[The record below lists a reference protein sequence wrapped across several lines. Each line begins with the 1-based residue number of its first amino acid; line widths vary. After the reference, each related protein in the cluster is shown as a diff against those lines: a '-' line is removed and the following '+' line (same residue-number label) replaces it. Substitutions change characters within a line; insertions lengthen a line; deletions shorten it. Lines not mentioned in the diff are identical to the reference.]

1 MLPLQAVWQ
10 TGTPSLGDRSSAITG
25 GAGSKRLCLEI
36 MVMVKRWRWD
46 QGRLTYFRFENI
58 KKICEGLVELEG
70 SNIGRDGDPFIREV
84 LTSRTGLSF
93 APTTYTLWRNY
104 ARVFACALIA
114 TQLDGNLRVTDIGQR
129 LAGVDSSEIDVD
141 EYFSFWI
148 PRFYLPSPAFQ
159 DYTPSDNRVFPL
171 CAVLKYLFAQ
181 LLEHGEALIELSEV
195 FSLII
200 GNNCNGCEPLDHY
213 RALKMV
219 ERLPIGDE
227 ERQVREMLIFASQM
241 SWLKW
246 YSGALIIDLVRD
258 DLQSIEDLIGFVEP
272 LQNHRS
278 TTQQQ

>member
-1 MLPLQAVWQ
+1 
-10 TGTPSLGDRSSAITG
+10 
-25 GAGSKRLCLEI
+25 

-159 DYTPSDNRVFPL
+159 DYTPSDNRVFSL

-181 LLEHGEALIELSEV
+181 LLEHGEALIELSQV
-195 FSLII
+195 FSLIVK
-200 GNNCNGCEPLDHY
+200 L
-213 RALKMV
+213 
-219 ERLPIGDE
+219 
-227 ERQVREMLIFASQM
+227 SQ
-241 SWLKW
+241 SVT
-246 YSGALIIDLVRD
+246 GPTR
-258 DLQSIEDLIGFVEP
+258 
-272 LQNHRS
+272 LQNR
-278 TTQQQ
+278 T